1 MTERDIWKSLG
12 EKADFEGR
20 SPLLMPVMEGNS
32 LRSGDVAGFLK
43 TRLSLLRE
51 TKAPLRSL
59 RLS

>member
-1 MTERDIWKSLG
+1 MAERDNMKNLG
-12 EKADFEGR
+12 EKADSEGR

-51 TKAPLRSL
+51 TKTPLPP